1 MIELLS
7 ALGLAIVLEGALY
20 AVFPNVARN
29 MAMTIAGSSAA
40 SLRRAG
46 LLAAVMGV
54 ALVWLVRG

>member
-7 ALGLAIVLEGALY
+7 ALGVAIVLEGVLY
-20 AVFPNVARN
+20 AAFPNVARN
-29 MAMTIAGSSAA
+29 MAMTIAGSPAA

-46 LLAAVMGV
+46 LIAAIVGV